1 MKLAFVLTQLLALIL
16 SQAATAGGWRTRSEY
31 YAIHCILSKGLG
43 QPTGCM
49 GGGNAV
55 KDWRSQTSN
64 AKSYWNSVGNFTIL
78 RAHEQ
83 NQTSCSCSGTGI
95 NPPNLIIAEAGYPS
109 EQGYY
114 AYVSWDFDADGYL
127 INADMIFSP
136 SELPNIGDGT
146 GGTANV
152 YSILL
157 HEFGHFL
164 DLPDEYSNT
173 SSIMYYTYG
182 NRTTIAQF
190 DINNLAQIYPAQQ
203 QEPSEGGENHCG
215 SSTMLMLHPFR
226 SQLLQEMREIRDG
239 WLSATESGRALI
251 KAYYEFSPELV
262 GYAMRHPF
270 WAIQA
275 ASKLSKLVPLF
286 SSPMNQRP
294 KTTSGITAQDVDDVL
309 LLLDRARSEASPKLR
324 AFLDRLT
331 PKIEKGRAYDPFA
344 LLSAIL

>member
-1 MKLAFVLTQLLALIL
+1 MKLAIVLTQLLLLVLA
-16 SQAATAGGWRTRSEY
+16 QTAPAGAWRTRSEY
-31 YAIHCILSKGLG
+31 YAIHCILSKGQG

-55 KDWRSQTSN
+55 KDWRTQAAN
-64 AKSYWNSVGNFTIL
+64 AKSYWNSVGNFRIL
-78 RAHEQ
+78 WAHEQ
-83 NQTSCSCSGTGI
+83 NQSSCSCSGTGI
-95 NPPNLIIAEAGYPS
+95 NPPNIITAEAGYPS

-127 INADMIFSP
+127 INADMIFPP
-136 SELPNIGDGT
+136 SALPFIGDGT

-164 DLPDEYSNT
+164 GLPDDYSNT
-173 SSIMYYTYG
+173 NSIMYYIYG
-182 NRTTIAQF
+182 NRTTITQS
-190 DINNLAQIYPAQQ
+190 DINNLAQLYPAQQ
-203 QEPSEGGENHCG
+203 QEPPEGGNNSCF
-215 SSTMLMLHPFR
+215 SSSLLMLHPFQG
-226 SQLLQEMREIRDG
+226 QLKSDMRLLRDH
-239 WLSATESGRALI
+239 LLADTQSGRELI

-262 GYAMRHPF
+262 RYAMRHPF

-275 ASKLSKLVPLF
+275 ASQLSKLVPF
-286 SSPMNQRP
+286 ISSLPNPQP

-309 LLLDRARSEASPKLR
+309 LLLERVRSDASPKLR

-331 PKIEKGRAYDPFA
+331 SKIEKGRTYDPFA